1 MFKYLKEVIN
11 NTNTGKPSSRR
22 FALVAATLFIGVSLV
37 IATAAICL
45 GQDVS
50 YMLIWAFTLPLSL
63 LAGASYS
70 SVEISKIKNP
80 IGAISALADKEQE

>member
-1 MFKYLKEVIN
+1 MLKFLKEVIN
-11 NTNTGKPSSRR
+11 NTATGKPSSRR

-37 IATAAICL
+37 ITTTAICL
-45 GQDVS
+45 GQNVS

-80 IGAISALADKEQE
+80 IGALSSLTEKEPE